1 MSISIFLCFSIHT
14 NIYSPVYS
22 TISSPSTSRSHKQ
35 QFCSE
40 NLDVLNAFAN
50 EVVHSANGTI
60 IHTEAMLG
68 VRKSAFA
75 IRFYSSNE
83 TCIKGGSLY
92 AGYSPREVPL
102 ESVYV

>member
-1 MSISIFLCFSIHT
+1 M
-14 NIYSPVYS
+14 
-22 TISSPSTSRSHKQ
+22 
-35 QFCSE
+35 
-40 NLDVLNAFAN
+40 
-50 EVVHSANGTI
+50 
-60 IHTEAMLG
+60 HTEAMLG